1 VVISVSKSRD
11 YGEELDE
18 IKTQMQGLQQL
29 VSQIANDS
37 PAKTVQFEK
46 NEVGK
51 VWIEKYTEEDR
62 GGVFY
67 SGKYRGEKSS
77 FRWEPQ
83 ERRVSQL
90 LELDGDKAAKVLA
103 ALGQKQR
110 LDILRSVLKEPL
122 TGSELLERLNMGTT
136 GQLYHHIKALVGADL
151 LIQEERGGRYSIP
164 AHRAL
169 PLLLLLAAT
178 SDLLDTSDYM
188 ALTETRDNA
197 AAYLGNAK
205 SEYDPHLLLWAIAEN
220 CILEHK
226 AGYCSEVNIFL
237 QGNGSITVAD
247 NGRGIPLETLP
258 DTEKS
263 RVQAVLTDIGHYS
276 ATASFVAP
284 GAEKGINIAIAN
296 ALSQKLSIEVRR
308 GGRVCRQDFKHGI
321 PQTGLLTI
329 GTTKE
334 TGVSVTFVPDQ
345 EIFSTHFDQN
355 LLTKRAVELAAIYPE
370 LTINVHKSTE

>member
-1 VVISVSKSRD
+1 MVDSRD
-11 YGEELDE
+11 YGTELDTL
-18 IKTQMQGLQQL
+18 KAQMHDLHQL
-29 VSQIANDS
+29 VSQFVSDS
-37 PAKTVQFEK
+37 PQNMIQIHK
-46 NEVGK
+46 NGSGK
-51 VWIEKYTEEDR
+51 VLIDKSTEEGDS

-67 SGKYRGEKSS
+67 SGQYRGEKNR

-122 TGSELLERLNMGTT
+122 TGPELVERLNMGTT
-136 GQLYHHIKALVGADL
+136 GQLYHHIKALLGADL
-151 LIQEERGGRYSIP
+151 LIQEERGGRYSLP

-188 ALTETRDNA
+188 ALTETRNNA
-197 AAYLGNAK
+197 AVYLGNADGK
-205 SEYDPHLLLWAIAEN
+205 YDPHHLLWAVVEN

-226 AGYCSEVNIFL
+226 AGYCSEVNIF
-237 QGNGSITVAD
+237 QQDNGSITVAD
-247 NGRGIPLETLP
+247 NGRGIPLETIP
-258 DTEKS
+258 NTEKS
-263 RVQAVLTDIGHYS
+263 LVQAVLTEIGHYS
-276 ATASFVAP
+276 TTDSFVVP

-296 ALSQKLSIEVRR
+296 ALSEKLSVEVRR
-308 GGRVCRQDFKHGI
+308 EGKVCRQDFKHGI
-321 PQTGLLTI
+321 PQTGLLII

-345 EIFSTHFDQN
+345 DIFSNHFDHN
-355 LLTKRAVELAAIYPE
+355 IMMKRAVELATVYPK
-370 LTINVHKSTE
+370 LTINVHKSSE